1 MERKGTDIVGISSED
16 ICVRM
21 KGSEN
26 IMESYRKDNTYY
38 TLGESLVRL
47 LLLEIMWKLQDLR
60 KL

>member
-1 MERKGTDIVGISSED
+1 MERKGTDIVGISSGD
-16 ICVRM
+16 IWLRM

-26 IMESYRKDNTYY
+26 TMESYRKDNTYY